1 MKKRNVVIAGGGTGG
16 HIYPGIALAER
27 LKISHPDVQV
37 HFVGAVGGLEE
48 SIVPRHGYPLHLLKV
63 GRLHKSVGFIR
74 RIKTLLTLP
83 LSFIQALVLYFK
95 LKPLWVLG
103 VGGFASGPFVFMS
116 SLMGGKTALLEPNAM
131 PGLANRLLARMVKH
145 CFLVFKES
153 SSYFPAHKIKVVG
166 LPVRL
171 RKQKPSVTF
180 NGERPF
186 KILIFGGSQGARAVN
201 LFIGE
206 WVESLGSSAQEFSI
220 FHQIG
225 SRDFA
230 IWQERYGHKHRDFLD
245 YAEYIHN
252 MPEMLEWADLV
263 ICRAGIG
270 TVAEIA
276 MSSKPALFIPLPT
289 AADNH
294 QVKNAE
300 SLVKKGAA
308 LMIEE
313 KNMSLEKLNEAIV
326 DLKNHPEKLKNLAHQ
341 LAEIDYS
348 QAPDQILSPLM
359 SPLP

>member
-16 HIYPGIALAER
+16 HIYPGIALAEK
-27 LKISHPDVQV
+27 LKLTHPHIQV

-63 GRLHKSVGFIR
+63 GRLHKSVGLFQR
-74 RIKTLLTLP
+74 LKTLLTLP
-83 LSFIQALVLYFK
+83 VSFLQSFLLYLK

-103 VGGFASGPFVFMS
+103 VGGFASGPFVFVS
-116 SLMGGKTALLEPNAM
+116 SLLGAKTALLEPNAM
-131 PGLANRLLARMVKH
+131 PGLANRLLARLVNK
-145 CFLVFKES
+145 CFLVFKEAKV
-153 SSYFPAHKIKVVG
+153 YFPEKKVKVVG

-171 RKQKPSVTF
+171 GKQKPNVTYD
-180 NGERPF
+180 GSSPF

-201 LFIGE
+201 NAIGE
-206 WVESLGSSAQEFSI
+206 WIESLGPSSKDYKI

-225 SRDFA
+225 SRDFH
-230 IWQERYGHKHRDFLD
+230 IWQKRYGNKYQTFLE

-252 MPEMLEWADLV
+252 MPEKLNWADFI

-300 SLVKKGAA
+300 SLVKMGAA

-313 KNMSLEKLNEAIV
+313 RDMNLTALHQMITDV
-326 DLKNHPEKLKNLAHQ
+326 KNHPAKLKTMTQPLA
-341 LAEIDYS
+341 AMDYS
-348 QAPDQILSPLM
+348 SAPEQILSTLM
-359 SPLP
+359 DQK